1 VDSAAVLERIVRE
14 RPVSVLFRDI
24 VPFSAAYTVFHDR
37 PQTQKR
43 LFPAVFAELPE
54 KALF

>member
-1 VDSAAVLERIVRE
+1 M
-14 RPVSVLFRDI
+14 PVSVLFRDI
-24 VPFSAAYTVFHDR
+24 VPFSAAHTVFHER